1 MEFNQVIS
9 ELVGGTKIDKKLKDH
24 IQVTDVA
31 KEKLNGKTS
40 EVATGMVSLFD
51 SITPKEMAK
60 FQRQDNQIAPIFT
73 YVEQDQKPS
82 KKVTY
87 QIRSKLARKLALQ
100 WDRLILKQGIL
111 HRLYIFNEMEYHQL
125 VLPQRYHRKV
135 LTALHD
141 HMGHQGIDRTLDLL
155 RERVYWPSMA
165 KDAQN
170 WVTNCHH
177 CQIARGDYNQP
188 KPKIG
193 HLEAH
198 NPLDLV
204 CLDFTKIDPSK
215 TGKENVL
222 VITDAFTKFSLAV
235 CTPNQTAKTVAKILV
250 EKWFHVYGVP
260 TRIHSDQGRCFD
272 SNIIKAL
279 CKMYGVEQSFTSPYN
294 PHGNAFCE
302 RFNRTLFGLLKT
314 LKSEEKADWQGCR
327 GKDLIIPVGNLVLL
341 HDHPEG
347 RNKIQDNNKDQIYI
361 VTGHHDNRTA
371 YFVKPLGSKCQPK
384 QVNRREMFD
393 LGITESQEFERQK
406 QENEK
411 EDDDETR
418 ELPLYNPAVSRKKD
432 FIERLYN
439 LRPRNRKTANSHAV
453 LVSTRL

>member
-1 MEFNQVIS
+1 
-9 ELVGGTKIDKKLKDH
+9 
-24 IQVTDVA
+24 
-31 KEKLNGKTS
+31 
-40 EVATGMVSLFD
+40 MVSLFD
-51 SITPKEMAK
+51 SITPKEMAE

-73 YVEQDQKPS
+73 HVKQDQKPS

-87 QIRSKLARKLALQ
+87 QIRSKLAHKLALQ
-100 WDRLILKQGIL
+100 WDRLILKQGVL

-135 LTALHD
+135 FTALHD

-155 RERVYWPSMA
+155 REWVYWPSMA

-170 WVTNCHH
+170 WVTNCRH
-177 CQIARGDYNQP
+177 CQITRGDYNQP

-222 VITDAFTKFSLAV
+222 VITNAFTKFSLAV

-279 CKMYGVEQSFTSPYN
+279 CKMYGIEQSFTSP
-294 PHGNAFCE
+294 
-302 RFNRTLFGLLKT
+302 
-314 LKSEEKADWQGCR
+314 
-327 GKDLIIPVGNLVLL
+327 V
-341 HDHPEG
+341 
-347 RNKIQDNNKDQIYI
+347 
-361 VTGHHDNRTA
+361 
-371 YFVKPLGSKCQPK
+371 
-384 QVNRREMFD
+384 
-393 LGITESQEFERQK
+393 
-406 QENEK
+406 
-411 EDDDETR
+411 
-418 ELPLYNPAVSRKKD
+418 
-432 FIERLYN
+432 
-439 LRPRNRKTANSHAV
+439 
-453 LVSTRL
+453 